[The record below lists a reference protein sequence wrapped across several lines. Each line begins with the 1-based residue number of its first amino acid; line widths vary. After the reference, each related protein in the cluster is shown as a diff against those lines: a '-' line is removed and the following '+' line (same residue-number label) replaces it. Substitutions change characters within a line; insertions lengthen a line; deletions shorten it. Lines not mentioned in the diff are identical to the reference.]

1 MQYTDE
7 GVPYFVD
14 HNTQRTTWHDPRRDG
29 ADPVYATAL
38 RKRKPYASTP
48 LLPLLSMCELTDS
61 LSLSRSLWGRRAAGE
76 ATAPDAGAAA
86 GRPAR
91 VTLADVAAGAGA
103 PMPSFW
109 QQNRLE
115 LSLLAA
121 LAAVAVG
128 LVAIMVAVYDDELE
142 RFMRKLGRV
151 LRREV
156 AERPL
161 LARYLL

>member
-1 MQYTDE
+1 
-7 GVPYFVD
+7 
-14 HNTQRTTWHDPRRDG
+14 
-29 ADPVYATAL
+29 
-38 RKRKPYASTP
+38 
-48 LLPLLSMCELTDS
+48 
-61 LSLSRSLWGRRAAGE
+61 
-76 ATAPDAGAAA
+76 
-86 GRPAR
+86 